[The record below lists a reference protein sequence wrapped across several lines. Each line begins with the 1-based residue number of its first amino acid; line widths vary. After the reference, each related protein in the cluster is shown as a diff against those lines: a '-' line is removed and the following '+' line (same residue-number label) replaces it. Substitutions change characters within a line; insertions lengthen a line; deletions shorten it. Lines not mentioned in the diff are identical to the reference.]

1 MEHNPQNTI
10 VAPQQKLPSANE
22 KSALLITRNE
32 FKRGSARRS
41 KKASGKLSKLI
52 SKHSHKKDKAKQQQK
67 QQQAASSLASGN
79 INASI
84 SNTGTTFSTTTKDT
98 TKVKFSELAEGEI
111 KEMSIFIDPAI
122 RHKFGRRTSV
132 CEALCGISI
141 CPFPASQRIMV
152 AGFMPNS
159 TISQDK
165 GIKVGDWL
173 KAIDNHDVNIDN
185 IDFIL
190 LGYNEPIKIKLTMQR
205 LAVEEQFHEQP
216 NSYKI
221 TNISEFTAFRREI
234 FSVSNEY
241 FVGDKWATLNV
252 MYLTLNKNDE
262 HGSDGQDVLFC
273 HPPRERNSK
282 KG

>member
-1 MEHNPQNTI
+1 MI
-10 VAPQQKLPSANE
+10 A
-22 KSALLITRNE
+22 RNE

-41 KKASGKLSKLI
+41 KKATGKLSKLI
-52 SKHSHKKDKAKQQQK
+52 SRHSHKKDKAKKQQK
-67 QQQAASSLASGN
+67 QQQATSLASATMIAGN
-79 INASI
+79 
-84 SNTGTTFSTTTKDT
+84 SNTGTTFSASTKDT

-111 KEMSIFIDPAI
+111 KEVNIFIDPAI

-141 CPFPASQRIMV
+141 CPFPANQRIMV

-159 TISQDK
+159 TICQDK

-190 LGYNEPIKIKLTMQR
+190 LNYNEPIKIKLTLQR

-221 TNISEFTAFRREI
+221 TNISEFTAFCREI

-252 MYLTLNKNDE
+252 MYLTLNKTDE
-262 HGSDGQDVLFC
+262 HCSDGQDVLFC
-273 HPPRERNSK
+273 HPSRERNSK
-282 KG
+282 RLCYDMQAIRNYLH